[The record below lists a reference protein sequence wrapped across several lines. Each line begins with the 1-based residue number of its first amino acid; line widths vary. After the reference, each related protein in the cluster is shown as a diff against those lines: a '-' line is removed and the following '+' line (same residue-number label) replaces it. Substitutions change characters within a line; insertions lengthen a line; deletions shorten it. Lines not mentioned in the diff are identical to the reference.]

1 MKKVYDNILFDEFG
15 QSIPLSTDDFI
26 EYLLENLYQLRY
38 ERDSLENQLIS
49 IQSIL
54 NSKNPKVDF

>member
-1 MKKVYDNILFDEFG
+1 MKKVYDNILFDEIG

-26 EYLLENLYQLRY
+26 EYLLENLYQLRH